1 MAPGLRRRRGV
12 CGGAGGWG
20 LSGDCLGTTRYLGS
34 LGPGGEKTVVGGGV
48 FTPAMF
54 EMRLLQKSLLKK
66 NTRAFSETPLN
77 PQTH

>member
-34 LGPGGEKTVVGGGV
+34 LGPGGEKTVVGGGGS
-48 FTPAMF
+48 
-54 EMRLLQKSLLKK
+54 LHLQCLK
-66 NTRAFSETPLN
+66 
-77 PQTH
+77 